1 MQDSLDRLESTEL
14 NQLMEHYEIL
24 IAADELEMYVL
35 PINSD

>member
-24 IAADELEMYVL
+24 NAADELEIYAL